1 MKPLLKRNLNSEI
14 DFLLQGSLY
23 ESLYAKIQEVLNA
36 EEASVFCQIERK
48 RNECLWYGEESW
60 NYRPLSGLS
69 EEEKFNLSDILAEK
83 KAEVLPKLKTN
94 KVLFP
99 HAEALFSIPS
109 EEDIYQVQ
117 KPDGTVGVALS
128 RWAIKLTLSSENAD
142 PIIKLI
148 NIPKPDHYPVSV
160 AIRYS
165 DGAPFA
171 SEPFFFYYQD
181 NSAKRL
187 KTNEKGHFQLGQL
200 KEGRP
205 FVIRQ
210 LKEDSEEQ
218 RFIVDKEQSV
228 YPVIFP
234 RYIDFSVLVINQ
246 EGTPMVNQEI
256 HLIKSGEERVYRTG
270 EDGEFLVESVLLDNE
285 RIELTTFGGDF
296 SQTYPLN
303 IETEQLVFRL
313 EEKMFG
319 ELTLLVKDQH
329 DKPYGNYLV
338 KVEEDEDTSDYRTN
352 KEGRVELGAVEYKKE
367 LSFVDGKDPDNK
379 IDYTVQKGAQEV
391 VLRVDRPVIPPVK
404 VRLLNHKKEPI
415 PAVPL
420 DLRIGESVYQR
431 KTNEEGVSFWDKK
444 IFTDQEKVKLG
455 IRLKTKR
462 GKEKVV
468 KKTFKYDAGVSE
480 YTIQLRKFNWW
491 WLLLLLLPLLLIRC
505 EKDVFVKVQEG
516 GTNAPV
522 SEALV
527 HFGYNKAF
535 VYDQGRFFTNDADP
549 QLDTTDVN
557 GLVKFSN
564 LEYSVY
570 SWIFKFNAPAITYA
584 SSHCFASDTLSKRYH
599 FIWDRDTLNLKVLPV
614 MAPMDF
620 QVVDTEDGEPIPD
633 AKVEIEAS
641 YLDRVYQDSAITD
654 PNGRVVFSNIPKCG
668 LVDIAQGSAEGYYPD
683 EIKEQDISELLMSLD
698 PNRTLRLKPIKK
710 KLVFFVEDCKT
721 KRRIPG
727 AEVTIEL
734 DFDGKKSTQ
743 KKRTNVNGKGKGEY
757 NDAHTIADVTL
768 IGAAPPYYKGAKL
781 PTYKVG
787 EFINLPD
794 SLRTI
799 CLEPIANIEKFKNVD
814 SLTNQ
819 PLKGVTNE
827 IVIENNGQTKRT
839 TAISDRNGEFVV
851 EVNPGDKVSI
861 VSKYPPDYEENASKI
876 KNKDG
881 IKLKE
886 GPASGRTIPLKPK
899 MSELVFRTVDADNP
913 SIVVPNATLRTQI
926 SIRGKPIA
934 LPTPQ
939 VSDSNGEFVVKAPL
953 VANISIE
960 ASKSGYG
967 SNSTKIHNAS
977 FKALANSTQPARDIP
992 LRKNPPT
999 PEPCETHANAGGMGI
1014 DVKSYDMKD
1023 PDLVFSV
1030 SYDMKTKQDHMIIYC
1045 GKGTSGK
1052 VLANTPGP
1060 VSYTGSFQIDM
1071 SDCATTWITIKMIGR
1086 TDGTEWD
1093 YDIICPN

>member
-48 RNECLWYGEESW
+48 RNECLWYGGESW

-69 EEEKFNLSDILAEK
+69 EEEKFILSDILAEK
-83 KAEVLPKLKTN
+83 KAKILPKLKTN
-94 KVLFP
+94 RVLSP
-99 HAEALFSIPS
+99 HAEALFRIPS

-117 KPDGTVGVALS
+117 KPDGTIGVALS
-128 RWAIKLTLSSENAD
+128 RWAVKLTLSSDDAD

-160 AIRYS
+160 DIQYS

-171 SEPFFFYYQD
+171 KEPFLFFYQD
-181 NSAKRL
+181 NSAKQL
-187 KTNEKGHFQLGQL
+187 KTNEKGHFKLGQL
-200 KEGRP
+200 KEGRS

-210 LKEDSEEQ
+210 LNEDSEEQ

-256 HLIKSGEERVYRTG
+256 HLIKNGEERIYHTG

-285 RIELTTFGGDF
+285 SIELTTPGGDF

-329 DKPYGNYLV
+329 DKPYGDYLV
-338 KVEEDEDTSDYRTN
+338 KVEQGEDTSDYRTN
-352 KEGRVELGAVEYKKE
+352 KEGRIELGAVEYKKE

-404 VRLLNHKKEPI
+404 VRLLNHKKEPM

-420 DLRIGESVYQR
+420 DLRIGESVHQG
-431 KTNEEGVSFWDKK
+431 KTNEEGTSFWDKK
-444 IFTDQEKVKLG
+444 VFTDQEKVKLG

-505 EKDVFVKVQEG
+505 EKDVFVKVQES

-527 HFGYNKAF
+527 HFGYNKSF
-535 VYDQGRFFTNDADP
+535 IYDEGRFFTNDADP
-549 QLDTTDVN
+549 RNGMTDAD
-557 GLVKFSN
+557 GLVKFGQ

-570 SWIFKFNAPAITYA
+570 SWIFKFNTPAITYA
-584 SSHCFASDTLSKRYH
+584 TSTCFASDTLSSRYH
-599 FIWDRDTLNLKVLPV
+599 FIWDQDTLNLKVYPI

-620 QVVDTEDGEPIPD
+620 RVVDDEDGEPLPD
-633 AKVEIEAS
+633 AKVTIEAA
-641 YLDRVYQDSAITD
+641 YLDKVYQDAAVTD
-654 PNGRVVFSNIPKCG
+654 ANGRVVFNNIPRCG
-668 LVDIAQGSAEGYYPD
+668 VVNTVKGEVEGYHSG
-683 EIKEQDISELLMSLD
+683 ELKEQAIPDLSAALD

-710 KLVFFVEDCKT
+710 NLVFYVEDCKT
-721 KRRIPG
+721 GRRIPG

-743 KKRTNVNGKGKGEY
+743 IKRTNVNGVGKGQY
-757 NDAHTIADVTL
+757 DDAYIIADVTL
-768 IGAAPPYYKGAKL
+768 VGKAPPYYRDNQL
-781 PTYKVG
+781 PAYKV
-787 EFINLPD
+787 EDFIKLPD
-794 SLRTI
+794 SMRTI
-799 CLEPIANIEKFKNVD
+799 CLEPVPNNVTFKNID
-814 SLTNQ
+814 SLTNRA
-819 PLKGVTNE
+819 LAGVVNE
-827 IVIENNGQTKRT
+827 VVIENAGNSSKSTLT
-839 TAISDRNGEFVV
+839 SDKNGEFVIAI
-851 EVNPGDKVSI
+851 NPGDIVSI
-861 VSKYPPDYEENASKI
+861 VSRYPPDYYTNAHKI
-876 KNKDG
+876 RGQDG

-886 GPASGRTIPLKPK
+886 SPNVNRTIPLSPK
-899 MSELVFRTVDADNP
+899 MVDLVFRTVEADAP
-913 SIVVPNATLRTQI
+913 SVMVPNANVDIRI
-926 SIRGKPIA
+926 SIGGISISLLPVPNSSNDDGK
-934 LPTPQ
+934 
-939 VSDSNGEFVVKAPL
+939 FVLRAPL
-953 VANISIE
+953 TSVISVE
-960 ASKSGYG
+960 ASKKGYLT
-967 SNSTKIHNAS
+967 NNRKISNAS
-977 FKALANSTQPARDIP
+977 AKSLANSPQGVRDIP
-992 LRKNPPT
+992 LEKLPEYEVCIYNHNEAYDEIFDLFVNGERLGRVEHDSDEFEKTCFKVIFYLDRENIIDLKFIENGRKSNANTGSTIIINPD
-999 PEPCETHANAGGMGI
+999 G
-1014 DVKSYDMKD
+1014 V
-1023 PDLVFSV
+1023 
-1030 SYDMKTKQDHMIIYC
+1030 TKQYSGDDNNIRFIYDARR
-1045 GKGTSGK
+1045 KAFK
-1052 VLANTPGP
+1052 
-1060 VSYTGSFQIDM
+1060 
-1071 SDCATTWITIKMIGR
+1071 
-1086 TDGTEWD
+1086 
-1093 YDIICPN
+1093 